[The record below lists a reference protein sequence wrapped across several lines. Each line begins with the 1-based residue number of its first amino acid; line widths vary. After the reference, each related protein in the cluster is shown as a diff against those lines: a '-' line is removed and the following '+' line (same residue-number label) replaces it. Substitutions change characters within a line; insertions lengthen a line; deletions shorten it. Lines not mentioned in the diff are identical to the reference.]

1 MPTFRS
7 IKNLPAYKAPYR
19 YRKYNVDSPKR
30 YPCMQP
36 FIPWYYGINK
46 ISPDYEKATYT
57 EALQNYNVK
66 NKDYKSMYPDHA
78 CWVFD
83 DFSVK
88 LDSNYGKEIKSV
100 REWKTNFETD
110 VFKTIKLKE
119 SEIINIYKSDP
130 VKARQMLTDLSNSF
144 AEKVL
149 SETKEKLKKY

>member
-1 MPTFRS
+1 
-7 IKNLPAYKAPYR
+7 
-19 YRKYNVDSPKR
+19 
-30 YPCMQP
+30 MQP

-46 ISPDYEKATYT
+46 ISPDYEIATYT
-57 EALQNYNVK
+57 EALQNYNIK

-88 LDSNYGKEIKSV
+88 FDSNYGKEIKSV

-110 VFKTIKLKE
+110 AFKTIKLKE

-144 AEKVL
+144 AEKAL